1 VGHLLDLG
9 HRDIRHIA
17 GPPGSM
23 DAEERMRGWRDRL
36 AEEGLPVPEAQFGD
50 WSPESG
56 YRIGRA
62 LLAAGRPQAVFVS
75 NDQMAM
81 GLYHAL
87 DDAGMRVP
95 HDVSVVGF
103 DDIPEAG
110 HFLPPLTTMRQDF
123 EALGRDAM
131 SAVLVML
138 QDEES
143 DAPVPSR
150 VPELIVRSSTRKA

>member
-1 VGHLLDLG
+1 
-9 HRDIRHIA
+9 
-17 GPPGSM
+17 M
-23 DAEERMRGWRDRL
+23 
-36 AEEGLPVPEAQFGD
+36 
-50 WSPESG
+50 
-56 YRIGRA
+56 A
-62 LLAAGRPQAVFVS
+62 L
-75 NDQMAM
+75 

-87 DDAGMRVP
+87 DEASLRVP
-95 HDVSVVGF
+95 DDVSVVGF

-110 HFLPPLTTMRQDF
+110 HFRPPLTTMRQDF

-143 DAPVPSR
+143 DAPVPAR